1 VRERQQ
7 EVSGTSLPRWFFR
20 LSAKVPAGFFAFAG
34 KARAHPR
41 LVLTGAI
48 VVGLLTW
55 GCVFLWGWH
64 HLDAAR
70 QASNHGRFNLAKR
83 HLHKCLAVWPNSYQA
98 HLLAARVCRIQR
110 SYPEAERHLS
120 TCFKSSGFTEDLQR
134 EWTLLHAQTGA
145 FPGLEPQLRNWVNDG
160 PAQAALEALVFCL
173 IVESR
178 VGLARHYL
186 DLWLQGDPDNSLAL
200 FWRGLTRQRIG
211 EFQEARED
219 YARAVELDPDNSEA
233 RVQLVQLLFL
243 KNHFDEARNHLSI
256 LATTEP
262 DDPDVWLLLGMD
274 RFHEAQWEEADK
286 YFARVLTID
295 PTHARAI
302 HQRGLVALQQGRL
315 VEAERWLRLALEVK
329 PDQTVNAP
337 AENTP
342 VSVSLTEPERAAAH
356 YSLYLCLLQQP
367 VRKQRA
373 AAELAAY
380 KESLELTRRLNE
392 LLAQVE
398 KQPQDPAPL
407 VEAAEILL
415 QRRQTFVA
423 RQYLQRALQHFPNH
437 EKARKLLAECLK

>member
-1 VRERQQ
+1 METRQ
-7 EVSGTSLPRWFFR
+7 EASGASLPSWFCR
-20 LSAKVPAGFFAFAG
+20 SGAKVSAGFVAFAG
-34 KARAHPR
+34 KVKVRPR
-41 LVLTGAI
+41 LVFAGMIA
-48 VVGLLTW
+48 VGLLVW
-55 GCVFLWGWH
+55 GCVFLWGRH

-70 QASNHGRFNLAKR
+70 HASNHGRFALAKR
-83 HLHKCLAVWPNSYQA
+83 YLHKCLAVWPNSYQA

-110 SYPEAERHLS
+110 SYAEAELHLS
-120 TCFKSSGFTEDLQR
+120 TCFTSSGFTEDLQR

-145 FPGLEPQLRNWVNDG
+145 FPGLELQLRSWVNDG

-173 IVESR
+173 IVQSR

-186 DLWLQGDPDNSLAL
+186 DLWLQDDPDNSLAL

-211 EFQEARED
+211 EFQEARKD
-219 YARAVELDPDNSEA
+219 YARSVELDPDNSEA

-256 LATTEP
+256 LART
-262 DDPDVWLLLGMD
+262 DPDNPDVGLLLGMD
-274 RFHEAQWEEADK
+274 RFHEGEWEDAEK
-286 YFARVLTID
+286 CFARVLNID

-302 HQRGLVALQQGRL
+302 HQRGLVALQQRRL
-315 VEAERWLRLALEVK
+315 AQAERWLRLAVEVK
-329 PDQTVNAP
+329 PDLAVNAP
-337 AENTP
+337 AENAP
-342 VSVSLTEPERAAAH
+342 VSVRLTEPERAAAH

-367 VRKQRA
+367 GRRQSA

-380 KESLELTRRLNE
+380 KENLELTRRLNG
-392 LLAQVE
+392 LLGQVE

-423 RQYLQRALQHFPNH
+423 SQYLQRALQLFPNH
-437 EKARKLLAECLK
+437 EKARKLLADCLK